1 MVPSDTLRKS
11 LSFTAGIIVLTLT
24 GIFGNFE
31 GRAVIENT
39 LYFDVIL
46 LTVMVAG
53 TAYLVAAPLRERG
66 LLPVTINGLVGG
78 LVVTIGLALVVIVQL
93 NIDMRFVFQNLGDL
107 NGGTL
112 TFKQPIDPASG
123 DWGSLLLLPAF
134 GAVLGALGGALV
146 ILPAR
151 VRSVGVISVTLT
163 MVLGMIFGQVERV
176 IALPD
181 ALMLL
186 AVVGTAYM
194 AALNLPDTDTPRAAL
209 RIGVGVAL
217 GVGIALILT
226 LIANNG
232 GLERGG
238 LLRGVGTMPTILEL
252 TITGSIPGFVVV
264 LGLAGAVGALAA
276 GGSSLIH
283 NGTAYLL
290 VFLLVLGVMNWQ
302 GSMTIVSGVL
312 VLGLLALLFWFAP
325 LMAQRAERS
334 FEKTPRQDQQRML
347 VVFALVAVG
356 ILIVAPQ
363 FMGLYISN
371 VFNLIALYA
380 IMGIGLNVMIGYAGL
395 LDLGYVASF
404 AIGAYTLGIL
414 TTPNLITCGGVHP
427 DNIPFPEI
435 EATCTGVMSFW
446 AAWPF
451 CVLFSALTG
460 ALLGI
465 PVLRLRGD
473 YLAIVTLGF
482 GEIINRI
489 IMSNTFKPLLG
500 GAQGITPIPTPE
512 LDLTALNDAWAV
524 NFNNSTNI
532 YYLFLFG
539 LGVAAFVVYR
549 LAKSRLGR
557 AWRAI
562 RADEDVAQAMGIHL
576 VRNKLLAFGISSAF
590 AGLGGA
596 VFGASVQGI
605 FPNSFTLLVSINVL
619 SLIIIGG
626 MGSIPGMI
634 VGAMI
639 LVGLPEL
646 LRELDAYRLLAFGA
660 LLVTVMVVKPE
671 GLLPPKPARLSE
683 QATPP
688 ASDAQTVQAVQAAQ
702 GVPAAQ
708 KGGSGD

>member
-1 MVPSDTLRKS
+1 MVPGDTLRKS
-11 LSFTAGIIVLTLT
+11 LSFTAGILILTLT
-24 GIFGNFE
+24 GIFGSFE
-31 GRAVIENT
+31 SRAVIRDT
-39 LYFDVIL
+39 LYFDMVL
-46 LTVMVAG
+46 LTVMISG

-66 LLPVTINGLVGG
+66 LVPAVLNGLVGG
-78 LVVTIGLALVVIVQL
+78 LVVTVGLALLVILQL
-93 NIDMRFVFQNLGDL
+93 NVDMRFVFQNLGNL

-112 TFKQPIDPASG
+112 TFKQTIDPG
-123 DWGSLLLLPAF
+123 NGSLNGLLLLLAY
-134 GAVLGALGGALV
+134 GAGLGALAGALV
-146 ILPAR
+146 HAPPRL
-151 VRSVGVISVTLT
+151 RSVAVISATLT
-163 MVLGMIFGQVERV
+163 IILGMVFGQVQRV

-186 AVVGTAYM
+186 AVVSVAYGV
-194 AALNLPDTDTPRAAL
+194 ALRLPDTGSPRLTL
-209 RIGVGVAL
+209 RL
-217 GVGIALILT
+217 GVGAAIGVAFAIVLA

-232 GLERGG
+232 GLDSGG
-238 LLRGVGTMPTILEL
+238 ILRGSGSMPAILQMTIS
-252 TITGSIPGFVVV
+252 GSLPGFMAVLVV
-264 LGLAGAVGALAA
+264 AGAVGALAA
-276 GGSSLIH
+276 GGSPLVH

-302 GSMTIVSGVL
+302 GRMTITSAL
-312 VLGLLALLFWFAP
+312 LIFGLLALLFWFAP

-347 VVFALVAVG
+347 LVFAAAAFGVM
-356 ILIVAPQ
+356 IFAPQ
-363 FMGLYISN
+363 FLGLYISN

-380 IMGIGLNVMIGYAGL
+380 LMGIGLNVMIGYAGL

-414 TTPNLITCGGVHP
+414 TTPNLLTCGGVHP

-500 GAQGITPIPTPE
+500 GAQGITPIPTPA
-512 LDLTALNDAWAV
+512 LDLTAVNDTWVV
-524 NFNNSTNI
+524 NFNNSASFF
-532 YYLFLFG
+532 YLFMFG
-539 LGVAAFVVYR
+539 LGLAAFVVYR
-549 LAKSRLGR
+549 LANSRLGR

-626 MGSIPGMI
+626 MGSIPGMV

-660 LLVTVMVVKPE
+660 LLVTVMIVKPE

-683 QATPP
+683 GATPP
-688 ASDAQTVQAVQAAQ
+688 QSDAEMVQAVQAAQ
-702 GVPAAQ
+702 GVQVAQ
-708 KGGSGD
+708 KGSHGD

>member
-1 MVPSDTLRKS
+1 MIARNTLSKS
-11 LSFTAGIIVLTLT
+11 LSFTAGILILTLT
-24 GIFGNFE
+24 GIFGSFE
-31 GRAVIENT
+31 SRAVIRDT
-39 LYFDVIL
+39 LYFDTVL
-46 LTVMVAG
+46 LTVMVIG
-53 TAYLVAAPLRERG
+53 TAYLVASPLRERG
-66 LLPVTINGLVGG
+66 LIPVTLNGLVGG
-78 LVVTIGLALVVIVQL
+78 LIVTIGLALVVILQL
-93 NIDMRFVFQNLGDL
+93 NVNMRFVFQNLGNL

-112 TFKQPIDPASG
+112 TFKQTIDTAAG
-123 DWGSLLLLPAF
+123 DWGGLLLLLGF
-134 GAVLGALGGALV
+134 GAVGGMVGGALV
-146 ILPAR
+146 LMPAR
-151 VRSVGVISVTLT
+151 LRGVAIISVTLT
-163 MVLGMIFGQVERV
+163 IVLGMVFNQVERV

-186 AVVGTAYM
+186 AVVGTAYVV
-194 AALNLPDTDTPRAAL
+194 ALRLPDTDRPRAAL
-209 RIGVGVAL
+209 RIGAGVAI
-217 GVGIALILT
+217 GVGLALILV

-238 LLRGVGTMPTILEL
+238 VLRGSGSMPAILEL
-252 TITGSIPGFVVV
+252 TTTGSIPGFVVV
-264 LGLAGAVGALAA
+264 LAVAGAVGALAA
-276 GGSSLIH
+276 GGSPLVH

-302 GSMTIVSGVL
+302 GRMTITSAVIML
-312 VLGLLALLFWFAP
+312 ALLGLLFWFAP

-334 FEKTPRQDQQRML
+334 FDKTPRKDQQRML
-347 VVFALVAVG
+347 VVFALAATG

-363 FMGLYISN
+363 FLGLYISN

-500 GAQGITPIPTPE
+500 GAQGITPIPTPT
-512 LDLTALNDAWAV
+512 LDLTAVNDTWAV

-539 LGVAAFVVYR
+539 LGFAAFVVYR
-549 LAKSRLGR
+549 LANSRLGR

-576 VRNKLLAFGISSAF
+576 VQNKLLAFGISSAF

-634 VGAMI
+634 IGAMI

-660 LLVTVMVVKPE
+660 LLVTVMIVKPE
-671 GLLPPKPARLSE
+671 GLMPPKPARLSE
-683 QATPP
+683 RATPP
-688 ASDAQTVQAVQAAQ
+688 DSDAQAIQAVQL
-702 GVPAAQ
+702 AQ
-708 KGGSGD
+708 KGGLGD

>member
-1 MVPSDTLRKS
+1 MIARNTLSKS
-11 LSFTAGIIVLTLT
+11 LSFTAGILILTLT
-24 GIFGNFE
+24 GIFGSFE
-31 GRAVIENT
+31 SRAVIRDT
-39 LYFDVIL
+39 LYFDTVL
-46 LTVMVAG
+46 LTVMVIG
-53 TAYLVAAPLRERG
+53 TAYLVASPLRERG
-66 LLPVTINGLVGG
+66 LIPVTLNGLVGG
-78 LVVTIGLALVVIVQL
+78 LIVTIGLALVVILQL
-93 NIDMRFVFQNLGDL
+93 NVNMRFVFQNLGNL

-112 TFKQPIDPASG
+112 TFKQTIDTAAG
-123 DWGSLLLLPAF
+123 DWGGLLLLLGF
-134 GAVLGALGGALV
+134 GAVGGMVGGALV
-146 ILPAR
+146 LMPAR
-151 VRSVGVISVTLT
+151 LRGVAIISVTLT
-163 MVLGMIFGQVERV
+163 IVLGMVFNQVERV

-186 AVVGTAYM
+186 AVVGTAYVV
-194 AALNLPDTDTPRAAL
+194 ALRLPDTDRPRAAL
-209 RIGVGVAL
+209 RIGAGVAI
-217 GVGIALILT
+217 GVGLALILV

-238 LLRGVGTMPTILEL
+238 VLRGSGSMPAILEL
-252 TITGSIPGFVVV
+252 TTTGSIPGFVVV
-264 LGLAGAVGALAA
+264 LAVAGAVGALAA
-276 GGSSLIH
+276 GGSPLVH

-302 GSMTIVSGVL
+302 GRMTITSAVIML
-312 VLGLLALLFWFAP
+312 ALLGLLFWFAP

-334 FEKTPRQDQQRML
+334 FDKTPRKDQQRML
-347 VVFALVAVG
+347 VVFALAATG

-363 FMGLYISN
+363 FLGLYISN

-500 GAQGITPIPTPE
+500 GAQGITPIPTPT
-512 LDLTALNDAWAV
+512 LDLTAVNDTWAV

-539 LGVAAFVVYR
+539 LGFAAFVVYR
-549 LAKSRLGR
+549 LANSRLGR
-557 AWRAI
+557 ARRAI

-576 VRNKLLAFGISSAF
+576 VQNKLLAFGISSAF

-634 VGAMI
+634 IGAMI

-660 LLVTVMVVKPE
+660 LLVTVMIVKPE
-671 GLLPPKPARLSE
+671 GLMPPKPARLSE
-683 QATPP
+683 RATPP
-688 ASDAQTVQAVQAAQ
+688 DSDAQAIQAVQL
-702 GVPAAQ
+702 AQ
-708 KGGSGD
+708 KGGLGD